1 MTSKGFLFRSPIF
14 QTLYFVLLS
23 TLYFVLLSTLYFV
36 LLSTLTVIGVHCF
49 PQKII
54 EVEDPWLDSITSTPA
69 PSSVSN
75 LAFETSSQVAPSSA
89 STPEKESLVIIF
101 LKRNPTPRPL
111 SSRTLTPLS
120 ASPSGQS
127 PPSSGQSTS
136 SSGQSPPSSGQST
149 SSSGQSTP
157 SSGQSAAP
165 PPYGT
170 FGRVVTP
177 SKPKKSV
184 TKKKFLGPT
193 TPPPTS
199 EVTTTMSQ
207 SSDQGREREETE
219 SRNGKSIFDTSSFLP
234 PFLLSPFFDRM
245 KAFIISGIATLV
257 GFLLPC
263 LICCGLCCKRCKGG
277 AVSPEDDE
285 EEDDGR

>member
-1 MTSKGFLFRSPIF
+1 MTSKVKGFIFWAPIF
-14 QTLYFVLLS
+14 QTLYF
-23 TLYFVLLSTLYFV
+23 FI
-36 LLSTLTVIGVHCF
+36 LSTLTVISVHSF

-69 PSSVSN
+69 TSSVSN
-75 LAFETSSQVAPSSA
+75 LASESTSQVAPSSA

-111 SSRTLTPLS
+111 RSRTLTPLS
-120 ASPSGQS
+120 TPSSVQS
-127 PPSSGQSTS
+127 TPSSGQST
-136 SSGQSPPSSGQST
+136 PSR
-149 SSSGQSTP
+149 GQSTP
-157 SSGQSAAP
+157 SSGQSAAL

-177 SKPKKSV
+177 SKPKKFV
-184 TKKKFLGPT
+184 TKKKLPGPIT
-193 TPPPTS
+193 ASPTS
-199 EVTTTMSQ
+199 KATTTMSPP
-207 SSDQGREREETE
+207 SDQGGEREETG

-245 KAFIISGIATLV
+245 KALIISGIATLV

-263 LICCGLCCKRCKGG
+263 FICCGLCCKRCKGG
-277 AVSPEDDE
+277 AVSPEDDDD
-285 EEDDGR
+285 EDSR

>member
-1 MTSKGFLFRSPIF
+1 MSSKVKSFLFWAPIF

-23 TLYFVLLSTLYFV
+23 TLTLISV
-36 LLSTLTVIGVHCF
+36 DCF

-111 SSRTLTPLS
+111 SSRTVTPPS
-120 ASPSGQS
+120 ASSRGQ
-127 PPSSGQSTS
+127 PTPSSGQPT
-136 SSGQSPPSSGQST
+136 P
-149 SSSGQSTP
+149 SSGQSTP

-177 SKPKKSV
+177 SKPKKFV
-184 TKKKFLGPT
+184 TKKKFPGPIT
-193 TPPPTS
+193 TPPTS
-199 EVTTTMSQ
+199 KVTTTMSPP
-207 SSDQGREREETE
+207 SDQGREREETE

-234 PFLLSPFFDRM
+234 PFLLSPYFDRM
-245 KAFIISGIATLV
+245 KALIISGVATLV

-263 LICCGLCCKRCKGG
+263 FICCGLCCKRCKGG

-285 EEDDGR
+285 EEDDER

>member
-1 MTSKGFLFRSPIF
+1 MTSKVKEFLFWAPIF
-14 QTLYFVLLS
+14 QTLFF
-23 TLYFVLLSTLYFV
+23 T
-36 LLSTLTVIGVHCF
+36 LLSTLTVISVHSF

-75 LAFETSSQVAPSSA
+75 LASETSQVAPSSA

-111 SSRTLTPLS
+111 SSRTLTPSS
-120 ASPSGQS
+120 A
-127 PPSSGQSTS
+127 TF
-136 SSGQSPPSSGQST
+136 
-149 SSSGQSTP
+149 SGQSTP
-157 SSGQSAAP
+157 SSGQSTPSGGKTATP

-184 TKKKFLGPT
+184 TKKKFPGPI
-193 TPPPTS
+193 TPPSTS
-199 EVTTTMSQ
+199 KGTTTMSQ
-207 SSDQGREREETE
+207 PSDQGREREEAE
-219 SRNGKSIFDTSSFLP
+219 SRSGKSIFDTSSFLP

-245 KAFIISGIATLV
+245 KAFIISGVATLV

-263 LICCGLCCKRCKGG
+263 FICCGLCCKRCKGG
-277 AVSPEDDE
+277 AVSPEDDDE